1 MCVGRIERIKGCR
14 LRHRVVAR
22 LNVAR
27 LNVARLNV
35 ARLNVARL
43 NVARLNNESEATD
56 VTQRFVSAVDGP
68 SNLHERRNR
77 NRNIGHR
84 ELAAHEHIRLERTGA

>member
-1 MCVGRIERIKGCR
+1 MCVGRIEHIKGCR
-14 LRHRVVAR
+14 LRHRV
-22 LNVAR
+22 
-27 LNVARLNV
+27 V